1 MKLATTELG
10 IALRHFA
17 NDIGDAFPTIEL
29 PREKA
34 ARTASSSTDPKPRAF
49 NLSTPKM
56 HLVGDFPWSAK
67 YFGSLDNTD
76 TSVGET
82 EHKRAKQYYGRVGRH
97 KHEGQIARQ
106 ERRVRYLRSLRE
118 GPTAHI
124 HTHEI
129 AVPAWEEEKLP
140 EMDLNVRY
148 QMASGK
154 RYFVD
159 LSKFVHDNR
168 REPAILE
175 FIPKLKHY
183 ILQQLFAVEFFSAR
197 ECDALTFE
205 SNRIYRHKVVRHNY
219 TTYDLRRGQDSINPR
234 THPDIAVL
242 APLGSSHP
250 FIYGRVVGVFHANIR
265 FTSPRGSSLA
275 SIPFKRVDFLWVR
288 WFEYDSSYDAGWQA
302 KRLHRIKFVHA
313 DESHAFGFLHPTDI
327 IRAMHL
333 IGDFGSLGTDS
344 GLPKDSVGRQFE
356 ALAWSGPRELED
368 DDWKFYFVNM
378 FVESDIF
385 MLFRGGGVG
394 HQELHEYLQPFALDA
409 GLDVLVLPEYDSD
422 GQEVAVD
429 EGDMKGSDSDSSE
442 GSQDLDNDDTEI
454 EDESDVE
461 LSDDEEAILSD
472 NEWFE
477 NLGPEDGEDISD
489 TE

>member
-1 MKLATTELG
+1 
-10 IALRHFA
+10 
-17 NDIGDAFPTIEL
+17 
-29 PREKA
+29 
-34 ARTASSSTDPKPRAF
+34 
-49 NLSTPKM
+49 
-56 HLVGDFPWSAK
+56 
-67 YFGSLDNTD
+67 
-76 TSVGET
+76 
-82 EHKRAKQYYGRVGRH
+82 
-97 KHEGQIARQ
+97 
-106 ERRVRYLRSLRE
+106 
-118 GPTAHI
+118 
-124 HTHEI
+124 
-129 AVPAWEEEKLP
+129 
-140 EMDLNVRY
+140 
-148 QMASGK
+148 
-154 RYFVD
+154 
-159 LSKFVHDNR
+159 
-168 REPAILE
+168 
-175 FIPKLKHY
+175 
-183 ILQQLFAVEFFSAR
+183 LQQLFAVEFFSAR

-302 KRLHRIKFVHA
+302 KRLHQIKFVHA